1 MTQEQALSILK
12 SGQSVFLT
20 GEPGAGK
27 THTVNAYVQYLREHG
42 IEPAI
47 TASTGI
53 AATHIH
59 GMTIHSWSGIG
70 IKRALTKDDLEKL
83 AYNKFISRR
92 LLKAHILIIDEVSML
107 AAHTLEM
114 VDAVCRK
121 VRNIQHPFGGL
132 QVVLVGDFF
141 QLPPISRGGEE
152 RARFAFQSDSWRE
165 LDPMVCYLTEQHRQ
179 DDLEF
184 LSVLSAIRSG
194 RYNVEH
200 RKHLES
206 RVGKF
211 QKTNQELP
219 RLFPHNADVDVINTR
234 ELRKL
239 AGGER
244 EFIMESSG
252 GEHFVE
258 TLKRG
263 CLSPERLVLKIGA
276 TVMCTK
282 NNGEQGFINGTL
294 GTVIRFSV
302 DSGKPIIKTFE
313 GQELIVEPM
322 EWAIEEDGK
331 VKARISQVPL
341 RLAWAMTIHK
351 SQGMSMDAAVIDLS
365 SAFEFGQGYVALS
378 RVRRLSGLHLIG
390 FNERSLQVH
399 PEVLSYDEQFHERSA
414 AALASLEQRS
424 REARLQIEKDFI
436 INCGGRLEPLAVSGS
451 PRSKKKSQGKSGVWL
466 EQKREIH
473 PNAYRPWSKED
484 DEMLKTMFEA
494 DIKRVKIADFF
505 KRNPGAIHA
514 RLKKLELIDED

>member
-1 MTQEQALSILK
+1 MTQEQALTILK

-27 THTVNAYVQYLREHG
+27 THTVNAYVQYLREHD

-70 IKRALTKDDLEKL
+70 IKRELTRDDLEKL
-83 AYNKFISRR
+83 AHNKFISRR
-92 LLKAHILIIDEVSML
+92 LLKSHILIIDEVSML

-141 QLPPISRGGEE
+141 QLPPVSRGGEE
-152 RARFAFQSDSWRE
+152 KAKFAFQSDAWIE
-165 LDPMVCYLTEQHRQ
+165 LDPVVCYLTEQHRQ
-179 DDLEF
+179 DDSAF

-194 RYNVEH
+194 EYSEEH
-200 RKHLES
+200 RGHLQS

-219 RLFPHNADVDVINTR
+219 RLFPHNADVDTINTR

-244 EFIMESSG
+244 EFLMESSG

-282 NNGEQGFINGTL
+282 NSPEKGFINGTL
-294 GTVIRFSV
+294 GTITGFAPV
-302 DSGKPIIKTFE
+302 GGMPIVRTFE
-313 GQELIVEPM
+313 GGEFEVEPM

-331 VKARISQVPL
+331 VKAQISQVPL

-378 RVRRLSGLHLIG
+378 RVRRLAGLHLIG
-390 FNERSLQVH
+390 FNERALQVH
-399 PEVLSYDEQFHERSA
+399 PEVLSYDEQFRQRSA
-414 AALASLEQRS
+414 AAIASLEHGS
-424 REARLQIEKDFI
+424 REQRAQIERDFI
-436 INCGGRLEPLAVSGS
+436 IDCGGKLTASPAAVPQKVGTKSERSEWLA
-451 PRSKKKSQGKSGVWL
+451 KQ
-466 EQKREIH
+466 REEH
-473 PNAYRPWSKED
+473 PNAYQPWSNED
-484 DEMLKTMFEA
+484 DEILQTMFEA
-494 DIKRVKIADFF
+494 DIKTTKIADFF
-505 KRNPGAIHA
+505 KRRPNAIRS
-514 RLKKLELIDED
+514 RLKKLKLIDED

>member
-1 MTQEQALSILK
+1 MTQEQALTILK

-27 THTVNAYVQYLREHG
+27 THTINAYVQYLRDHD

-70 IKRALTKDDLEKL
+70 IKQTLTKDDLEKL
-83 AYNKFISRR
+83 AHNKFINRR
-92 LLKAHILIIDEVSML
+92 LLKAHVLIIDEVSML
-107 AAHTLEM
+107 ASRTLEM
-114 VDAVCRK
+114 VDMVCRK
-121 VRNIQHPFGGL
+121 VRNIQRPFGGL

-141 QLPPISRGGEE
+141 QLPPISRGGE
-152 RARFAFQSDSWRE
+152 APAQFAFRADAWME
-165 LDPMVCYLTEQHRQ
+165 LDPVICYLTEQHRQ
-179 DDLEF
+179 DDTEF
-184 LSVLSAIRSG
+184 LSVLTAIRSG
-194 RYNVEH
+194 EYHDEH
-200 RKHLES
+200 RAHLQK
-206 RVGKF
+206 RVGRHQQLGK
-211 QKTNQELP
+211 ELP
-219 RLFPHNADVDVINTR
+219 RLFPHNADVDTINTH

-239 AGGER
+239 AGNER

-282 NNGEQGFINGTL
+282 NNGELGYINGTL
-294 GTVIRFSV
+294 ATVTGFSS
-302 DSGKPIIKTFE
+302 DSGKPIIKLFD
-313 GQELIVEPM
+313 GRHIVVEPM

-331 VKARISQVPL
+331 IKARISQVPL

-365 SAFEFGQGYVALS
+365 GAFEFGQGYVALS

-390 FNERSLQVH
+390 FNERALQVH
-399 PEVLSYDEQFHERSA
+399 PEVLSYDEQFHQRSA
-414 AALASLEQRS
+414 AAIASLENGS
-424 REARLQIEKDFI
+424 REQRLQIEKDFI
-436 INCGGRLEPLAVSGS
+436 IDCGGKLVASPKTIQSKEGAKTERSEWLA
-451 PRSKKKSQGKSGVWL
+451 KQ
-466 EQKREIH
+466 REEH
-473 PNAYRPWSKED
+473 PNAYQPWSGED
-484 DEMLKTMFEA
+484 DEILQTMFEA
-494 DIKRVKIADFF
+494 DIKTTKIADFF
-505 KRNPGAIHA
+505 KRKPNAIRS
-514 RLKKLELIDED
+514 RLKKLKLIDED